1 MRPGRTAVTEDEA
14 FLRFHALRC
23 GEEGNALPP
32 ADSQRLLSF
41 LATISEFS
49 VSIAELKSLDRI
61 GLEQIERIDGFFATL
76 DACRS
81 LLAREGLF
89 YPPFEA
95 QRLAGR
101 LAALLWLP
109 LVVLSMRFVLRWRIR
124 DAGRCRREYARLL
137 EERRPLLVVANH
149 LTMVDS
155 AVIGWGLGGVAA
167 HALRHRG
174 LPWNVPL
181 QRRVESSWLWRAL
194 AYVTKC
200 VPVPRGGDRQ
210 EVAHVLERLAHLLRS
225 GETVL
230 MFPESGR
237 SRTGRVDP
245 EAAVETIAKQIK
257 GLEAKME
264 EVKNK
269 RQEMATAFE
278 NFDQKTN
285 QLFNILSTVMKTMKE
300 MQSGLARNIV

>member
-1 MRPGRTAVTEDEA
+1 MTVGGTA
-14 FLRFHALRC
+14 
-23 GEEGNALPP
+23 
-32 ADSQRLLSF
+32 
-41 LATISEFS
+41 
-49 VSIAELKSLDRI
+49 
-61 GLEQIERIDGFFATL
+61 GLEA
-76 DACRS
+76 AAVPRS
-81 LLAREGLF
+81 ESVPDRTPRAARGWSRRALG
-89 YPPFEA
+89 A
-95 QRLAGR
+95 QRLVGR
-101 LAALLWLP
+101 LAALVWLP
-109 LVVLSMRFVLRWRIR
+109 LVVLAMRFVLRWRIR
-124 DAGRCRREYARLL
+124 DAGRCRNEYARLL

-245 EAAVETIAKQIK
+245 ETAADGVGRLIKDVEGCRVLCVYARGDAQRTWSNLPARGDTFTIATRRVEPRT
-257 GLEAKME
+257 GLRGLRASRDLATQVVRHLAEME
-264 EVKNK
+264 
-269 RQEMATAFE
+269 QEYWAGRA
-278 NFDQKTN
+278 
-285 QLFNILSTVMKTMKE
+285 
-300 MQSGLARNIV
+300 